1 MMKILLLMIL
11 CHIIDDFVL
20 QPVCLSKLKQ
30 KKTWEE
36 LEDWLGMYEHDYIM
50 ALFIHALSW
59 AIMIHL
65 PVMFMTDASDVGLFI
80 SVVVNMLIHAVTDN
94 AKANKHTINLVA
106 DQGIHFSQIIIT
118 YLCFTTF

>member
-1 MMKILLLMIL
+1 MVKILLLMLL

-94 AKANKHTINLVA
+94 AKANKRTINLVA

-118 YLCFTTF
+118 CLCFTTF